1 MHRNMSLL
9 LCVLLAGGI
18 SIGVYTWYSR
28 HQEKRLD
35 YVESMLE
42 SFKKISHQKE
52 EPEKVAPVSSPERI
66 AKNWG
71 ELQAQ
76 LRDTVA
82 QVFSEVAEFNWLEPY
97 KSPSQYQS
105 SGSGF
110 FIDDEG
116 HLITN
121 AHVINQARA
130 IYIQLPSFGK
140 RRFNVTLLGINPDR
154 DLALLRLKPKDVEE
168 IKLVLGKIPFL
179 KMGDSDQIHRA
190 DEVMALGY
198 PLGMQQSIKS
208 TNGMVSGRE
217 HISGQHFIQIS
228 APINPG
234 NSGGPLINLAGKCI
248 GVNSAGVPS
257 AQNVGFIIPSNDVLL
272 FLKHLKQMPDTEDIK
287 LVRKPFIGIQ
297 ANVGSESMTEF
308 LCNPQPGGLYVGRV
322 TADSPLERAGVQA
335 GDMLYEIDGY
345 RLDCY
350 GEMSV
355 PWSED
360 KVSFLDYLS
369 RLTIGDT
376 VRLRVYRKGKEI
388 KTALKF
394 EGTSLAPVRRK
405 CPVYEKIDYE
415 VIGGMVLMELAIDHL
430 PLLVQMSPDLTRY
443 AELQNQLE
451 GALVV
456 THILPASTAA
466 RARTLAPGNI
476 ITQINGEDVKNLD
489 DARKALKKSLKTD
502 FLTLKTHQNMFIVL
516 PFNDI
521 LSEEEYL
528 AKMFYYGVTPAM
540 RELITIKRTNETQKA
555 A

>member
-1 MHRNMSLL
+1 MNRSMSLL
-9 LCVLLAGGI
+9 ICLLLSGGI
-18 SIGVYTWYSR
+18 GLGVYQWYS
-28 HQEKRLD
+28 HQSDRRLD
-35 YVESMLE
+35 YIESMLE
-42 SFKKISHQKE
+42 SFQKKQT
-52 EPEKVAPVSSPERI
+52 EKVRPDEILFADRPSGTGMH
-66 AKNWG
+66 WG
-71 ELQAQ
+71 ELQSQ

-97 KSPSQYQS
+97 KSPSQYQT

-110 FIDDEG
+110 FIDNKG

-140 RRFNVTLLGINPDR
+140 RRFNMTLLGINPER
-154 DLALLRLKPKDVEE
+154 DLALLCLKPKDAEE
-168 IKLVLGKIPFL
+168 IKLVLGQIPFL
-179 KMGDSDQIHRA
+179 KMGDSDQIRRA

-198 PLGMQQSIKS
+198 PLGYQQSIKS

-234 NSGGPLINLAGKCI
+234 SSGGPLVNAKGECI

-257 AQNVGFIIPSNDVLL
+257 AQNVGFIIPSNDVNL
-272 FLKHLKQMPDTEDIK
+272 FLKHLDQMPVTDDIK

-297 ANVGSESMTEF
+297 ANVGSESMTDF
-308 LCNPQPGGLYVGRV
+308 LGNPQPGGLYVARV
-322 TADSPLERAGVQA
+322 TAQSPLEKSGIQA

-345 RLDCY
+345 RLDCF

-369 RLTIGDT
+369 RLTLGDT
-376 VRLRVYRKGKEI
+376 VRLRAYRQGKEF

-405 CPVYEKIDYE
+405 SPLYEKIDYE

-430 PLLVQMSPDLTRY
+430 PLLVQMSPELTRY

-451 GALVV
+451 GSMVL

-466 RARTLAPGNI
+466 RARTLAPGSI
-476 ITQINGEDVKNLD
+476 ITEVNGEEVKNLED
-489 DARKALKKSLKTD
+489 VRKALKKSLKND

-516 PFNDI
+516 PFNEI
-521 LSEEEYL
+521 VAEEEQL
-528 AKMFYYGVTPAM
+528 ARMFYYDVTPSM
-540 RELITIKRTNETQKA
+540 RELLKAKIGHEKQKA